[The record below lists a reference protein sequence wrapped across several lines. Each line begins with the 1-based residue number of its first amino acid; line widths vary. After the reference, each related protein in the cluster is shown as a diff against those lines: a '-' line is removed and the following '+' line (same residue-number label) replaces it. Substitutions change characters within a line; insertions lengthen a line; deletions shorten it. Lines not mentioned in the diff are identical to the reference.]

1 MFALAEIRIAV
12 SGELVGQLADR
23 DSALT
28 VDGAPRLRRRR
39 LR

>member
-12 SGELVGQLADR
+12 SGEFVGQLADR

-28 VDGAPRLRRRR
+28 AVGAPRFWR
-39 LR
+39 LRLR